1 MEYASRCGVEDKS
14 ESNVESDDGDDDDDI
29 DEDALVSGIFRCGL
43 NCTSPNNIRPTK
55 ARVIFKICSQA
66 SYHLPRLY
74 RTPYPR
80 CILDFFLTLAMNP
93 LPRTNP
99 SR

>member
-43 NCTSPNNIRPTK
+43 NW
-55 ARVIFKICSQA
+55 
-66 SYHLPRLY
+66 Y
-74 RTPYPR
+74 
-80 CILDFFLTLAMNP
+80 MW
-93 LPRTNP
+93 
-99 SR
+99 